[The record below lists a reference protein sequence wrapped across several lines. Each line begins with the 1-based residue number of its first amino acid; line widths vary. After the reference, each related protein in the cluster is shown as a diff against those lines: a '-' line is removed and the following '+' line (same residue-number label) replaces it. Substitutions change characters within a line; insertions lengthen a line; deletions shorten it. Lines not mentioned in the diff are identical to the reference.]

1 MTYIE
6 IPVWLAWAL
15 PAVNFVFVVWIM
27 MYEADRIKDFR
38 RAYERL
44 RNLSRGETPDP
55 DRSPGSAPGSASRE
69 GSRPGPGG
77 TRGVT

>member
-1 MTYIE
+1 MRYIE

-44 RNLSRGETPDP
+44 RNASRGETTRGDL
-55 DRSPGSAPGSASRE
+55 DHSPG
-69 GSRPGPGG
+69 
-77 TRGVT
+77 RGVGVEREE